1 MLWGG
6 YGLDLASY
14 QGSSAGVLVDL
25 GIPSGGGG
33 DAADDTLHEIE
44 GVVGSAFAD
53 ALRGSDG
60 ANVLRGGGGA
70 DMVDGHWGDD
80 ALSGEAGDDLLFGGA
95 GADRLDGGL
104 GDDRLDGGEGDDVLD
119 GGAGVDTASFRS
131 TLLHNR
137 PGVAADLASGTATDL
152 AGGTAAGA
160 APVGSDR
167 LAGIENLEGTFYA
180 DRLAGDGGANALKG
194 APGADVLEGR
204 GGADRFVYGQN
215 EGSYQPYD
223 SPPGAA
229 DRILDFSPKQGDRID
244 LSAVDADAQAAGDQA
259 FRFVGQAAFTA
270 AGQVRFSKAAGDTV
284 VEVNTDD
291 ATPGAE
297 MRIEVDPL
305 VNFQA
310 TDFVLWRRAGA
321 AAGRRAGRRRRRKL
335 QDRAP
340 EARGH
345 RSVTPAGRRSGST
358 PSSPRSTTRLGRR
371 SRRAGRPTGARGGR
385 TGRRRSPPRPAWTA
399 TTAS

>member
-1 MLWGG
+1 MAIVTGTGGNDRYPDSAELKGTNLADQIYGLAGDDELVGFDGDDLLEGGRGADVLWGG
-6 YGLDLASY
+6 HGLDLASY
-14 QGSSAGVLVDL
+14 QNSSAGVLGDL
-25 GIPSGGGG
+25 GIPSAGGG
-33 DAADDTLHEIE
+33 DATDDTLHEIE

-53 ALRGSDG
+53 DLQGSDG

-70 DMVDGHWGDD
+70 DTVDGHWGDD
-80 ALSGEAGDDLLFGGA
+80 ALFGEAGGDLLFGGA
-95 GADRLDGGL
+95 

-152 AGGTAAGA
+152 ASGTAAGA

-167 LAGIENLEGTFYA
+167 LSGIENLEGTFYA

-194 APGADVLEGR
+194 AQGADALEGR

-215 EGSYQPYD
+215 EDSYQPYD

-244 LSAVDADAQAAGDQA
+244 LSAVDADAQAPGDQA
-259 FRFVGQAAFTA
+259 FRFVGQAVFTA
-270 AGQVRFSKAAGDTV
+270 AGQVRFFKTGGDTV

-291 ATPGAE
+291 AAPGAE
-297 MRIEVDPL
+297 MRIEIDPV

-310 TDFVLWRRAGA
+310 TDFVL
-321 AAGRRAGRRRRRKL
+321 
-335 QDRAP
+335 
-340 EARGH
+340 
-345 RSVTPAGRRSGST
+345 
-358 PSSPRSTTRLGRR
+358 
-371 SRRAGRPTGARGGR
+371 
-385 TGRRRSPPRPAWTA
+385 
-399 TTAS
+399 